1 MGAFAHCA
9 GKISRRRVISTIA
22 NNYRRRTNGT
32 LSDVL
37 FCPAHL
43 GLPFLAIV
51 SHNLV
56 SPLLPDSDR
65 IIVRGVA
72 IMIMR
77 TRA

>member
-1 MGAFAHCA
+1 MLAF
-9 GKISRRRVISTIA
+9 
-22 NNYRRRTNGT
+22 GT
-32 LSDVL
+32 TRIQSNVRFRKDR
-37 FCPAHL
+37 AL
-43 GLPFLAIV
+43 GLPFTVIV

-65 IIVRGVA
+65 IIVRGVE